1 MSLRVRSW
9 PGLGPKPSF
18 WAWLAALLLCVSAL
32 GGCAGGAPLV
42 AHDPL
47 EPLNRQVFK
56 FNDALDAAI
65 VKPVAIAYRDHTPTP
80 LRQGIGNV
88 FNNLQDSWSVVNNL
102 LQLKTDYAYD
112 SLVRVAI
119 NTLLGVGGVVDVA
132 SELGIERHTQDFGHT
147 LGVWG
152 VPPGPYLVL
161 PILGPSSMRDALAL
175 SVDWQGD
182 PLGQLPNES
191 VRNAALLL
199 RGLDT
204 RAGLLKATSMLE
216 EAALDRYTFARDAFL
231 QNRRNNIFDGNPPQ
245 DDAMPGQ

>member
-1 MSLRVRSW
+1 MRLSVRRWS
-9 PGLGPKPSF
+9 GLGPEPGF
-18 WAWLAALLLCVSAL
+18 WAWLAALLLCLSAL

-102 LQLKTDYAYD
+102 LQLKIVYAYD
-112 SLVRVAI
+112 SLARVAI
-119 NTLLGVGGVVDVA
+119 NTLLGVAGVVDVA
-132 SELGIERHTQDFGHT
+132 SEMGIERHTQDFGHT

-161 PILGPSSMRDALAL
+161 PILGPSSLRDALAL

>member
-1 MSLRVRSW
+1 MSLSVRRWS
-9 PGLGPKPSF
+9 GLGPEPSF

-161 PILGPSSMRDALAL
+161 PILGPSSLRDAVAL

>member
-56 FNDALDAAI
+56 FNDALDTAI

-102 LQLKTDYAYD
+102 LQLKMVYAYD
-112 SLVRVAI
+112 SLARVAI

-161 PILGPSSMRDALAL
+161 PILGPSSLRDAVAL

>member
-56 FNDALDAAI
+56 FNDALDTAI

-182 PLGQLPNES
+182 PLGQLPNEP
-191 VRNAALLL
+191 VRNAAILL

>member
-1 MSLRVRSW
+1 MSLSVRRW
-9 PGLGPKPSF
+9 FGLGPEPGF

-102 LQLKTDYAYD
+102 LQLKMVYAYD
-112 SLVRVAI
+112 SLARVAI
-119 NTLLGVGGVVDVA
+119 NTLVGVAGVVDVA
-132 SELGIERHTQDFGHT
+132 SEFGIERHTQDFGHT

-152 VPPGPYLVL
+152 VPPGPTWCCRFW
-161 PILGPSSMRDALAL
+161 GPRRCAMR
-175 SVDWQGD
+175 W
-182 PLGQLPNES
+182 P
-191 VRNAALLL
+191 
-199 RGLDT
+199 
-204 RAGLLKATSMLE
+204 
-216 EAALDRYTFARDAFL
+216 
-231 QNRRNNIFDGNPPQ
+231 
-245 DDAMPGQ
+245 

>member
-1 MSLRVRSW
+1 MSLPVRSW

-102 LQLKTDYAYD
+102 LQLKTEYAYD
-112 SLVRVAI
+112 SLARVAI

-182 PLGQLPNES
+182 PLGQLPKEP

>member
-1 MSLRVRSW
+1 MSLSVRRWS
-9 PGLGPKPSF
+9 GLGPEPSF

-56 FNDALDAAI
+56 FNDALDTAI

-161 PILGPSSMRDALAL
+161 PILGPSSLRDALAL

>member
-182 PLGQLPNES
+182 PLGQLPNEP

>member
-102 LQLKTDYAYD
+102 LQLKTEYAYD
-112 SLVRVAI
+112 SLARVAI

-182 PLGQLPNES
+182 PLGQLPNEPL
-191 VRNAALLL
+191 RNAALLL

>member
-1 MSLRVRSW
+1 
-9 PGLGPKPSF
+9 
-18 WAWLAALLLCVSAL
+18 LAALLLCVSAL

-102 LQLKTDYAYD
+102 LQLKIVYAYD
-112 SLVRVAI
+112 SLARVAI

-132 SELGIERHTQDFGHT
+132 SEMGIERHTQDFGHT

-161 PILGPSSMRDALAL
+161 PILGPSSLRDAVAL

>member
-1 MSLRVRSW
+1 MSLSVRRWS
-9 PGLGPKPSF
+9 GLGPEPGF

-102 LQLKTDYAYD
+102 LQLKIVYAYD
-112 SLVRVAI
+112 SLARVAI
-119 NTLLGVGGVVDVA
+119 NTLLGVAGVVDVA
-132 SELGIERHTQDFGHT
+132 SEMGIERHTQDFGHT

-161 PILGPSSMRDALAL
+161 PILGPSSLRDAVAL

-245 DDAMPGQ
+245 DDVMPGQ

>member
-1 MSLRVRSW
+1 MSLSVRRWS
-9 PGLGPKPSF
+9 GLGPEPSF

-102 LQLKTDYAYD
+102 LQLKMVYAYD
-112 SLVRVAI
+112 SLARVAI
-119 NTLLGVGGVVDVA
+119 NTLVGVAGVVDVA
-132 SELGIERHTQDFGHT
+132 SEMGIERHTQDFGHT

-161 PILGPSSMRDALAL
+161 PILGPSSLRDAVAL

-182 PLGQLPNES
+182 PLGQLSNES

-245 DDAMPGQ
+245 DDAMLGQ

>member
-1 MSLRVRSW
+1 MSLPVRSW

-182 PLGQLPNES
+182 PLGQLPNEPL
-191 VRNAALLL
+191 RNAAILL

>member
-18 WAWLAALLLCVSAL
+18 WARLAALLLCVSAL

-102 LQLKTDYAYD
+102 LQLKIVYAYD
-112 SLVRVAI
+112 SLARVAI
-119 NTLLGVGGVVDVA
+119 NTLLGVAGVVDVA
-132 SELGIERHTQDFGHT
+132 SEMGIERHTQDFGHT

-161 PILGPSSMRDALAL
+161 PILGPSSLRDAVAL

>member
-1 MSLRVRSW
+1 MSLSVRRWS
-9 PGLGPKPSF
+9 GLGPEPSF

-56 FNDALDAAI
+56 FNDALDTAI

-112 SLVRVAI
+112 SLARVAI

-161 PILGPSSMRDALAL
+161 PILGPSSLRDALAL

-231 QNRRNNIFDGNPPQ
+231 QSRRNSIFDGNPPQ
-245 DDAMPGQ
+245 DDVMPGQ

>member
-1 MSLRVRSW
+1 MSLPVRSW

-161 PILGPSSMRDALAL
+161 PILGPSSLRDALAL

-182 PLGQLPNES
+182 PLGQLPNEP

>member
-1 MSLRVRSW
+1 MSLSVRRWS
-9 PGLGPKPSF
+9 GLGPEPSF

-102 LQLKTDYAYD
+102 LQLKMVYAYD
-112 SLVRVAI
+112 SLARVAI
-119 NTLLGVGGVVDVA
+119 NTLVGVAGVVDVA

-182 PLGQLPNES
+182 PLGQLPNEP

>member
-1 MSLRVRSW
+1 MSLSVRRWS
-9 PGLGPKPSF
+9 GLGPEPSF

-56 FNDALDAAI
+56 FNDALDTAI

-102 LQLKTDYAYD
+102 LQLKIVYAYD
-112 SLVRVAI
+112 SLARVAI

-161 PILGPSSMRDALAL
+161 PILGPSSLRDALAL

-231 QNRRNNIFDGNPPQ
+231 QTRRNNIFDGNPPQ
-245 DDAMPGQ
+245 DDVMPGQ

>member
-56 FNDALDAAI
+56 FNDALDTAI

-182 PLGQLPNES
+182 PLGQLPNEP
-191 VRNAALLL
+191 VRNAVLLL

>member
-56 FNDALDAAI
+56 FNDALDTAI

-102 LQLKTDYAYD
+102 LQLKTEYAYD
-112 SLVRVAI
+112 SLARVAI

-161 PILGPSSMRDALAL
+161 PILGPSSLRDAVAL

>member
-9 PGLGPKPSF
+9 PGLGPEPSF

-56 FNDALDAAI
+56 FNDALDTAI

-119 NTLLGVGGVVDVA
+119 NTLLGVAGVVDVA

-161 PILGPSSMRDALAL
+161 PILGPSSLRDALAL

-216 EAALDRYTFARDAFL
+216 EAALDRYTFARDASL

-245 DDAMPGQ
+245 DDVMPGQ

>member
-1 MSLRVRSW
+1 MSLSVRRWS
-9 PGLGPKPSF
+9 GLGPEPSF

-56 FNDALDAAI
+56 FNDALDTAI

-102 LQLKTDYAYD
+102 LQLKIVYAYD
-112 SLVRVAI
+112 SLARVAI
-119 NTLLGVGGVVDVA
+119 NTLVGVAGVVDVA
-132 SELGIERHTQDFGHT
+132 SEMGIERHTQDFGHT

-182 PLGQLPNES
+182 PLGQLPNEP

>member
-1 MSLRVRSW
+1 MSLSVRRWS
-9 PGLGPKPSF
+9 GLGPEPSF

-102 LQLKTDYAYD
+102 LQLKMVYAYD
-112 SLVRVAI
+112 SLARVAI
-119 NTLLGVGGVVDVA
+119 NTLLGVAGVVDVA

-161 PILGPSSMRDALAL
+161 PILGPSSLRDALAL

>member
-1 MSLRVRSW
+1 
-9 PGLGPKPSF
+9 
-18 WAWLAALLLCVSAL
+18 LAALLLCVSAL

-102 LQLKTDYAYD
+102 LQLKIVYAYD
-112 SLVRVAI
+112 SLARVAI
-119 NTLLGVGGVVDVA
+119 NTLLGVAGVVDVA
-132 SELGIERHTQDFGHT
+132 SEMGIERHTQDFGHT

-161 PILGPSSMRDALAL
+161 PILGPSSLRDAVAL

>member
-1 MSLRVRSW
+1 MRLGARHWR
-9 PGLGPKPSF
+9 GLGPQPRF

-32 GGCAGGAPLV
+32 GGCAGGAPLL

-47 EPLNRQVFK
+47 EPLNRQVFR

-65 VKPVAIAYRDHTPTP
+65 VKPVAIAYRDHAPTP

-102 LQLKTDYAYD
+102 LQLKMVYAYD

-119 NTLLGVGGVVDVA
+119 NTLLGVGGVIDVA
-132 SELGIERHTQDFGHT
+132 SEMAIERHTQDFGHT

-161 PILGPSSMRDALAL
+161 PVLGPSSLRDALAL
-175 SVDWQGD
+175 SIDWQGD

-191 VRNAALLL
+191 VRNAARLL
-199 RGLDT
+199 RGVDT
-204 RAGLLKATSMLE
+204 RASLLKATSMLE

-231 QNRRNNIFDGNPPQ
+231 QSRRNIIFDGNPPQ
-245 DDAMPGQ
+245 DDVMPGQ

>member
-56 FNDALDAAI
+56 FNDALDSAI

-102 LQLKTDYAYD
+102 LQLKIVYAYD
-112 SLVRVAI
+112 SLARVAI
-119 NTLLGVGGVVDVA
+119 NTLLGVAGVVDVA
-132 SELGIERHTQDFGHT
+132 SEMGIERHTQDFGHT

-161 PILGPSSMRDALAL
+161 PILGPSSLRDAVAL

>member
-56 FNDALDAAI
+56 FNDALDTAI

-102 LQLKTDYAYD
+102 LQLKMVYAYD
-112 SLVRVAI
+112 SLARVAI
-119 NTLLGVGGVVDVA
+119 NTLVGVAGVVDVA

-161 PILGPSSMRDALAL
+161 PILGPSSLRDALAL

>member
-56 FNDALDAAI
+56 FNDALDTAI

-102 LQLKTDYAYD
+102 LQLTIVYAYD
-112 SLVRVAI
+112 SLARVAI
-119 NTLLGVGGVVDVA
+119 NTLLGVAGVVDVA
-132 SELGIERHTQDFGHT
+132 SEMGIERHTQDFGHT

-161 PILGPSSMRDALAL
+161 PILGPSSLRDAVAL